1 MANCETDFDFGE
13 TNSVEINPYHFE
25 PVVHTSSANIRTE
38 TSSSDNESENGDVEE
53 EHSSERVGNTDW

>member
-13 TNSVEINPYHFE
+13 TNSVEIHPYQFE
-25 PVVHTSSANIRTE
+25 PVAQTSSANIRTE
-38 TSSSDNESENGDVEE
+38 TSNSDDVSENGDVEE